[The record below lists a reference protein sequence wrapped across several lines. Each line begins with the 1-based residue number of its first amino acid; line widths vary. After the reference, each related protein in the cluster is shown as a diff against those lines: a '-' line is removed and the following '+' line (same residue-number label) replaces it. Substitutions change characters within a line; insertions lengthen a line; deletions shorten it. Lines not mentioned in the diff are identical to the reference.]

1 MYWIPNMHKN
11 PVGSK
16 VIIASP
22 KCTLKLLLMDITAI
36 FKLFYKKI
44 EKFYSKKYNLVWGK
58 RFWPIQNNK
67 PFIDLINKLNSH
79 KRLSRCQLLILLP
92 HTQKY
97 FMISF

>member
-36 FKLFYKKI
+36 FKLFYKRI
-44 EKFYSKKYNLVWGK
+44 EKFYSKK
-58 RFWPIQNNK
+58 F
-67 PFIDLINKLNSH
+67 DLG
-79 KRLSRCQLLILLP
+79 
-92 HTQKY
+92 
-97 FMISF
+97 